1 MTYRNKKLLS
11 EANGRACVLCGSF
24 GTTVA
29 AHSNAL
35 EHGRG
40 FSYKTPD
47 FMTAYVCQHHHDLID
62 GRAGKLTKEE
72 KREMWMSAWVKTVAI
87 WFDEGIVKTGK

>member
-1 MTYRNKKLLS
+1 VIYRNKKLLDS
-11 EANGRACVLCGSF
+11 ARDRPCVLCGIGD

-40 FSYKTPD
+40 IGLKTPD
-47 FMTAYVCQHHHDLID
+47 FMVAYVCQRCHDQID
-62 GRAGKLTKEE
+62 GRSGQLTKVE
-72 KREMWMSAWVKTVAI
+72 KRTMWMDAWVRTVPI
-87 WFDEGIVKTGK
+87 WFNEGIVK

>member
-1 MTYRNKKLLS
+1 MSYRNRKILDF
-11 EANGRACVLCGSF
+11 ARDRPCVLCGGCD

-40 FSYKTPD
+40 IGLKTPD
-47 FMTAYVCQHHHDLID
+47 FMVAYVCQHHHDLID
-62 GRAGKLTKEE
+62 GRTGRLSKEE
-72 KREMWMSAWVKTVAI
+72 KRQMWLDAWIKTVPI
-87 WFDEGIVKTGK
+87 WFNKGIVK

>member
-1 MTYRNKKLLS
+1 MTFRSRKLLYS
-11 EANGRACVLCGSF
+11 AMDRPCVLCGSL

-40 FSYKTPD
+40 MGHKAPD
-47 FMTAYVCQHHHDLID
+47 YMVAYVCQPCHDQID
-62 GRAGKLTKEE
+62 GRSGRLTKEE
-72 KREMWMSAWVKTVAI
+72 KRQMWLEAWIKTVPI
-87 WFDEGIVKTGK
+87 WFNEGIVK